1 MLPMKKILF
10 CLLIPLFLMGEP
22 RIEIVAPF
30 HNPMTHESAYLS
42 KMLEEKGFP
51 ATVISTD
58 LSHYDGLKKKE
69 GRLGRLQRRLSLDF
83 PRKIEPDQDV
93 AKIVFWNIT
102 PYFRRQLLLEKLPRE
117 RMVLF
122 AWEPPVIL
130 PKMFSA
136 NIPKYFSRIYTWEDD
151 VIDNKTYFKF
161 YYPVLQPM
169 RKDIPS
175 FEEKKFCTLV
185 AGNPP
190 DKYYRRNGELYS
202 ERANAIDFF
211 EKVGEKGFE
220 FYGRAWDKEKH
231 PAYLGKAGDKL
242 ETIKNYRFAICYENT
257 GTANGYVTEKIFD
270 CFAAGIVPVY
280 LGAPNIE
287 KYVPKTCFIDR
298 RDFATMEDLYA
309 FMKAMTKEEYNAYL
323 QNIRDYLSSEQAR
336 PFSREN
342 FDQIFF
348 EAVTAKN

>member
-1 MLPMKKILF
+1 MKKLLF
-10 CLLIPLFLMGEP
+10 CVLIPLFLMGES

-30 HNPMTHESAYLS
+30 HNPMTQESERLS

-58 LSHYDGLKKKE
+58 LSHYEGLKKKE
-69 GRLGRLQRRLSLDF
+69 GRLGKLQRKFSLDF
-83 PRKIEPDQDV
+83 PHKIEPDKDV

-102 PYFRRQLLLEKLPRE
+102 YEFRRKLCLGKLPKD
-117 RMVLF
+117 RMVMF
-122 AWEPPVIL
+122 VWEPPTL
-130 PKMFSA
+130 FPKMFSKSLT
-136 NIPKYFSRIYTWEDD
+136 KYFSRIYTWEDD

-169 RKDIPS
+169 RDEIPA
-175 FEEKKFCTLV
+175 FEDKKFCTLV

-190 DKYYRRNGELYS
+190 RKYYGRSGELYS
-202 ERANAIDFF
+202 ERVRAIDFF

-220 FYGRAWDKEKH
+220 FYGRSWDKEKH
-231 PAYLGKAGDKL
+231 PAYLGKAGNKL

-257 GTANGYVTEKIFD
+257 GTSNGYVTEKIFD

-298 RDFATMEDLYA
+298 RDFASMEDLYA

-323 QNIRDYLSSEQAR
+323 QSIRDFLSSKQAQL
-336 PFSREN
+336 FSREN
-342 FDQIFF
+342 FEQIFF
-348 EAVTAKN
+348 EAVTTKN

>member
-1 MLPMKKILF
+1 MKKLLF
-10 CLLIPLFLMGEP
+10 CLLIPLFLASEP
-22 RIEIVAPF
+22 KIEIVAPF
-30 HNPMTHESAYLS
+30 HNLTNEREQLTN
-42 KMLEEKGFP
+42 MLKEKGFA
-51 ATVISTD
+51 ATVVPTD

-69 GRLGRLQRRLSLDF
+69 GRLGRLQRKFSLDF
-83 PRKIEPDQDV
+83 PHKIEPDKDV

-102 PYFRRQLLLEKLPRE
+102 YPYRRKLSLEKLPKD

-122 AWEPPVIL
+122 VWEPPTL
-130 PKMFSA
+130 FPKMFSK
-136 NIPKYFSRIYTWEDD
+136 NMPKYFSRIYTWEDD

-161 YYPVLQPM
+161 YYPVLQAM
-169 RKDIPS
+169 RNNLPS

-190 DKYYRRNGELYS
+190 GKFYRRKGELYS
-202 ERANAIDFF
+202 ERVRAIDFF

-220 FYGRAWDKEKH
+220 LYGRGWDKEKH
-231 PAYLGKAGDKL
+231 PAYLGKAGDKI

-257 GTANGYVTEKIFD
+257 GTSNGYVTEKIFD
-270 CFAAGIVPVY
+270 CFAAGIIPVY

-298 RDFATMEDLYA
+298 RDFASMEDLYA
-309 FMKAMTKEEYNAYL
+309 FMKAMTQEEYNTYL
-323 QNIRDYLSSEQAR
+323 QSIRAFLCSEQAHL
-336 PFSREN
+336 FSREN

-348 EAVTAKN
+348 DAVTVK